1 MSGLSCGT
9 SWTETYAGSQWHQG
23 PGWINDAL
31 PGSVQLFMSTYI
43 PSGFIPTQVDFLG
56 AITQLTG
63 TTFNALAAVPTTQ
76 LAPPYPVDLLIGGQP
91 QRWFLV
97 AGAFPG
103 TTGTLQPNDYNA
115 VTNQKF
121 WVILG
126 G

>member
-9 SWTETYAGSQWHQG
+9 SWTQTYAGSQWHQG

-43 PSGFIPTQVDFLG
+43 PAGFLPQDVDFLG

-63 TTFNALAAVPTTQ
+63 TGFTALAAVPTTQ
-76 LAPPYPVDLLIGGQP
+76 LATPYAIDVLIGGQP

-97 AGAFPG
+97 AGVFPG
-103 TTGTLQPNDYNA
+103 VIGTLQPNDYSS
-115 VTNQKF
+115 VNQKF